1 MITVF
6 LLTFNEQDLWCQN
19 YPKEFVE
26 QHFKPAGIH
35 FIVLD
40 NGNQPRMKAW
50 CHEHGYTY
58 YASEYNIGSAGGY
71 NWIFKVAQGMG
82 LTQAVLIQA
91 DVEMSNA
98 SPLVL
103 TYNVTEQ
110 FGDTHFVCWPQHLD
124 KFWLDDHS
132 QRTAWDHNIHN
143 LGNIV
148 GFNPRVMYDK
158 DCYFDDNYVVTH
170 FDDLEFLI
178 HCRNTGKM
186 KWINLPYM
194 LGFHDQKYETG
205 IGHDKIFVIDCP
217 LFTVKIG
224 HASQHLALEQ
234 GLPDHQPWYHFN
246 KPYYDQCVA
255 NNFQRGR
262 YDPSRW
268 QQHGYPPY
276 PTEYEINRF
285 FSQRP
290 ELKKENIEHRYL

>member
-1 MITVF
+1 MINVF

-26 QHFKPAGIH
+26 QHFKPANIH

-40 NGNQPRMKAW
+40 NGRQPKMQAW
-50 CHEHGYTY
+50 CQEHGYTY

-110 FGDTHFVCWPQHLD
+110 FGDTHFICWPQHLNNY
-124 KFWLDDHS
+124 WLDDHS
-132 QRTAWDHNIHN
+132 QRTAWDHRIHN

-148 GFNPRVMYDK
+148 GFKPRVMHDK

-170 FDDLEFLI
+170 FDDVEFLI
-178 HCRNTGKM
+178 HCRHTGKM

-194 LGFHDQKYETG
+194 LGFHDQKYQPGPE
-205 IGHDKIFVIDCP
+205 HAEIFVINSP
-217 LFTVKIG
+217 LFTVKIW
-224 HASQHLALEQ
+224 HASQHIAKTR
-234 GLPDHQPWYHFN
+234 GLPDHSPWYTFN
-246 KPYYDQCVA
+246 KPYYDQCAA
-255 NNFQRGR
+255 NDFQRGS

-285 FSQRP
+285 FNQRP